1 MRRLDL
7 RSIHLAASLLLAAC
21 GPARP
26 AEQRAAAAAPAPD
39 PFLDTVEERTFRFFW
54 DSASRHNGLVPD
66 RWPTT
71 SFSSIAAVGF
81 GLTAYP
87 VGVERRYV
95 TREQARE
102 RTLLTLRFFWN
113 APQGPGPSGMTGYRG
128 FFYHFLDMERGH
140 RWEDVE
146 LSTIDTALLIAGAL
160 AAAEYFDGAHPDEQ
174 EIRRLADALY
184 RRVEWDWFQRE
195 SPLVSMAWRPEEQHG
210 PSRYQGYD
218 EAMLLY
224 VLALGSPTHPI
235 RADAWPAFTSTYAWG
250 EFYGQEH
257 LNFAPLFGHQYSHIW
272 IDTRGIQDA
281 YMRGKGIDYFE
292 NSRRATL
299 SQRAYAIDNPARWKG
314 YDGDVWGLTAS
325 SGPTDA
331 THTIDGVERTFH
343 TYWARGAAMKDIR
356 DDGTIAPTAV
366 GGSIPFAPA
375 ETIAALEGH
384 ARPLRRARVPLARLR
399 RRVQSHARPAGPGQA
414 RPHRARGGLVRRRL
428 PRHRSGP
435 DRAHAREPPQ
445 RPDLAP
451 DEEEP
456 ARGARPVPRRLHRR
470 AGSKVAA
477 GPEIS
482 RPRDPGSP
490 PGRGTPPP

>member
-1 MRRLDL
+1 MV
-7 RSIHLAASLLLAAC
+7 AAC
-21 GPARP
+21 APAP
-26 AEQRAAAAAPAPD
+26 APEQPAAAAAPAAD
-39 PFLDTVEERTFRFFW
+39 PFLDTLEERTFRFFW
-54 DSASRHNGLVPD
+54 DSASPKNGLVPD
-66 RWPTT
+66 RWPSK

-87 VGVERRYV
+87 VGVERGYV

-102 RTLLTLRFFWN
+102 RTLVTLRFFWS
-113 APQGPGPSGMTGYRG
+113 APQGPAATGMTGHRG
-128 FFYHFLDMERGH
+128 FFYHFLDMERGQ
-140 RWEDVE
+140 RWAADVE
-146 LSTIDTALLIAGAL
+146 LSTIDTALLIAGVL

-195 SPLVSMAWRPEEQHG
+195 SPLVTMGWKPESQYI
-210 PSRYQGYD
+210 PARYEGYD

-235 RADAWPAFTSTYAWG
+235 RAEAWPAFTRTYAWG

-272 IDTRGIQDA
+272 IDTRGIKDE

-299 SQRAYAIDNPARWKG
+299 SQRAYAIDNPMRWKG
-314 YDGDVWGLTAS
+314 YDADVWGLTAS

-366 GGSIPFAPA
+366 GGSIPFAPE
-375 ETIAALEGH
+375 ETIAALKAMRDRYGEHVFRSHGFVN
-384 ARPLRRARVPLARLR
+384 AFNPTLDRAIPLKQGRVVPGVGWFEDDYLGID
-399 RRVQSHARPAGPGQA
+399 QGPIV
-414 RPHRARGGLVRRRL
+414 LMIEN
-428 PRHRSGP
+428 HRSGLIWRLMKKNP
-435 DRAHAREPPQ
+435 HVV
-445 RPDLAP
+445 
-451 DEEEP
+451 
-456 ARGARPVPRRLHRR
+456 RGLCR
-470 AGSKVAA
+470 AGFT
-477 GPEIS
+477 GGWLEGRC
-482 RPRDPGSP
+482 RP
-490 PGRGTPPP
+490 

>member
-1 MRRLDL
+1 MRPFDT
-7 RSIHLAASLLLAAC
+7 RSILLATSLLVAAC
-21 GPARP
+21 APARP
-26 AEQRAAAAAPAPD
+26 AGQPAASAAPAAD
-39 PFLDTVEERTFRFFW
+39 PFLDTLEERTFRFFW
-54 DSASRHNGLVPD
+54 DSASPKNGLVPD
-66 RWPTT
+66 RWPSK

-87 VGVERRYV
+87 VGVERGYV

-102 RTLLTLRFFWN
+102 RTLVTLRFFWS
-113 APQGPGPSGMTGYRG
+113 APQGPAPAGMTGHRG
-128 FFYHFLDMERGH
+128 FFYHFLDMDKGH
-140 RWEDVE
+140 RWEADVE
-146 LSTIDTALLIAGAL
+146 LSTIDTALLIAGVL
-160 AAAEYFDGAHPDEQ
+160 AAAEYFDGVHPDEQ

-195 SPLVSMAWRPEEQHG
+195 SPLVTMGWRPESQYI
-210 PSRYQGYD
+210 PARYEGYD

-235 RADAWPAFTSTYAWG
+235 RAEAWPEFTRTYAWG

-272 IDTRGIQDA
+272 IDTRGIQDE

-299 SQRAYAIDNPARWKG
+299 SQRAYAIDNPMRWKG

-366 GGSIPFAPA
+366 GGSIPFAPE
-375 ETIAALEGH
+375 ETIAALKAMRDRYGEHVFRSHGFVD
-384 ARPLRRARVPLARLR
+384 AFNPTLDREIPLKQGRVVPGVGWFEDDYLGID
-399 RRVQSHARPAGPGQA
+399 QGPIV
-414 RPHRARGGLVRRRL
+414 LMIEN
-428 PRHRSGP
+428 HRSGLVWRLMKKNP
-435 DRAHAREPPQ
+435 HVV
-445 RPDLAP
+445 
-451 DEEEP
+451 
-456 ARGARPVPRRLHRR
+456 RGLCR
-470 AGSKVAA
+470 AGFTGGWLA
-477 GPEIS
+477 GRC
-482 RPRDPGSP
+482 RP
-490 PGRGTPPP
+490 

>member
-1 MRRLDL
+1 MV
-7 RSIHLAASLLLAAC
+7 AAC
-21 GPARP
+21 APAP
-26 AEQRAAAAAPAPD
+26 APEQPAAAAAPAAD
-39 PFLDTVEERTFRFFW
+39 PFLDTLEERTFRFFW
-54 DSASRHNGLVPD
+54 DSASPKNGLVPD
-66 RWPTT
+66 RWPSK

-87 VGVERRYV
+87 VGVERGYV

-102 RTLLTLRFFWN
+102 RTLVTLRFFWS
-113 APQGPGPSGMTGYRG
+113 APQGPAATGMTGHRG
-128 FFYHFLDMERGH
+128 FFYHFLDMERGQ
-140 RWEDVE
+140 RWAADVE
-146 LSTIDTALLIAGAL
+146 LSTIDTALLIAGVL

-195 SPLVSMAWRPEEQHG
+195 SPLVTMGWKPESQYI
-210 PSRYQGYD
+210 PARYEGYD

-235 RADAWPAFTSTYAWG
+235 RAEAWPAFTRTYAWG

-272 IDTRGIQDA
+272 IDTRGIKDE

-299 SQRAYAIDNPARWKG
+299 SQRAYAIDNPMRWKG
-314 YDGDVWGLTAS
+314 YDADVWGLTAS

-366 GGSIPFAPA
+366 GGSIPFAPE
-375 ETIAALEGH
+375 ETIAALKAMRDRYGEHVFRSHGFVD
-384 ARPLRRARVPLARLR
+384 AFNPTLDRAIPLKQGRVVPGVGWFEDDYLGID
-399 RRVQSHARPAGPGQA
+399 QGPIV
-414 RPHRARGGLVRRRL
+414 LMIEN
-428 PRHRSGP
+428 HRSGLIWRLMKKNP
-435 DRAHAREPPQ
+435 HVV
-445 RPDLAP
+445 
-451 DEEEP
+451 
-456 ARGARPVPRRLHRR
+456 RGLCR
-470 AGSKVAA
+470 AGFT
-477 GPEIS
+477 GGWLEGRC
-482 RPRDPGSP
+482 RP
-490 PGRGTPPP
+490 

>member
-1 MRRLDL
+1 VRPLDT
-7 RSIHLAASLLLAAC
+7 RSILLAASLLAAAC
-21 GPARP
+21 APARP
-26 AEQRAAAAAPAPD
+26 TEQPSAAAPAAD
-39 PFLDTVEERTFRFFW
+39 PFLDTLEERTFRFFW
-54 DSASRHNGLVPD
+54 DSASPTNGLVPD
-66 RWPTT
+66 RWPGV

-87 VGVERRYV
+87 VGVERGYV

-102 RTLLTLRFFWN
+102 RTLVTLRFFWS
-113 APQGPGPSGMTGYRG
+113 APQGTAATGMTGHRG
-128 FFYHFLDMERGH
+128 FFYHFLDMDRGH
-140 RWEDVE
+140 RWAADVE
-146 LSTIDTALLIAGAL
+146 LSTIDTALLIAGVL

-195 SPLVSMAWRPEEQHG
+195 SPLVTMGWRPESQYI
-210 PSRYQGYD
+210 PARYEGYD

-235 RADAWPAFTSTYAWG
+235 RAEAWPEFTRTYAWG

-272 IDTRGIQDA
+272 IDTRGIQDE

-299 SQRAYAIDNPARWKG
+299 SQRAYAIDNPMRWKG

-366 GGSIPFAPA
+366 GGSIPFAPE
-375 ETIAALEGH
+375 ETIAALKAMRDRYGEHVFRSHGFVD
-384 ARPLRRARVPLARLR
+384 AFNPTLDREIPLKQGRVVPGVGWFEDDYLGID
-399 RRVQSHARPAGPGQA
+399 QGPIV
-414 RPHRARGGLVRRRL
+414 LML
-428 PRHRSGP
+428 ENHRSGLIWRLMKKNP
-435 DRAHAREPPQ
+435 HVV
-445 RPDLAP
+445 
-451 DEEEP
+451 
-456 ARGARPVPRRLHRR
+456 RGLCR
-470 AGSKVAA
+470 AGFT
-477 GPEIS
+477 GGWLEGRC
-482 RPRDPGSP
+482 RP
-490 PGRGTPPP
+490 